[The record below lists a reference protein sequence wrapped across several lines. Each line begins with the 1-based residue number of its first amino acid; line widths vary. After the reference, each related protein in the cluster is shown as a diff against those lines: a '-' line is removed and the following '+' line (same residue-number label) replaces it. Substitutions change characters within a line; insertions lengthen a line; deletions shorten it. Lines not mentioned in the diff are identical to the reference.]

1 MNNKEY
7 VENLSKKELIEYLG
21 VDSDFDNSFDC
32 EDSETIEPFLEKV
45 LALEDI
51 ESLFEDGSNFANA
64 SNINNI
70 FLNGS
75 NSNLDMVITNGT
87 NFPNAFLSVSLVFS
101 KNNISRILRVF
112 NIEASKTVLS
122 EISKYGRYNPIVNV
136 NELERIINRY
146 IEIVSKLNTCTL
158 SYDNCAVAS
167 FIKLCKEGKVNKV
180 VTYYLKKAN
189 AKSKRNSS
197 TVGVENI
204 MCNINVAKLRE
215 YCFGITPDCI
225 SFNPHDDKELEILD
239 YAKMCWELR
248 MLLVFYKIC
257 NISTEN
263 EVLFFRIFQ
272 PIISLAIFAGME
284 MFAELKL
291 SRLYNELYEELK
303 GFVPFNQKY
312 LLVNDI
318 EDKRIIKFKI
328 KNSHFLN
335 EAYQKEYNYP
345 NSIPTI
351 RDTKD
356 DKAREAELSILQGS
370 KDDSVRLELCL
381 SGQVPISRI
390 YGNFALK
397 KDVNGKRIEK
407 VENINFLNMYYF
419 GLSTDKPIL
428 YLFKQI
434 LNYSKD
440 LNIKSHHTNVKRYLE
455 QFANKA
461 NRNII
466 PRYLAPL
473 LLLLLEKPCDGE
485 LNSWINKYFKS
496 TAKQQKAEFRKIFND
511 LAKLLQEENRL
522 VNGLRKEL
530 DRYVW

>member
-1 MNNKEY
+1 MDSKKY

-21 VDSDFDNSFDC
+21 VDSDFDNSFGY
-32 EDSETIEPFLEKV
+32 ENLETIETSHEKV

-51 ESLFEDGSNFANA
+51 ESLFEDESNFTNG

-70 FLNGS
+70 FLNGP

-112 NIEASKTVLS
+112 NIEPSKAVLS
-122 EISKYGRYNPIVNV
+122 EISKYGRYNLIVNV
-136 NELERIINRY
+136 NELERIINKY
-146 IEIVSKLNTCTL
+146 IETVSKLNTCTL
-158 SYDNCAVAS
+158 SYDNDAVAS
-167 FIKLCKEGKVNKV
+167 FIKLCEVGKVNEV

-189 AKSKRNSS
+189 AKSKRNTS

-215 YCFGITPDCI
+215 YCFGITPDCM

-239 YAKMCWELR
+239 YIKMCWELQ
-248 MLLVFYKIC
+248 MLLVFYKVC

-272 PIISLAIFAGME
+272 PIISLAIFAGMR
-284 MFAELKL
+284 MFVELKL

-303 GFVPFNQKY
+303 GFVPFNPKY
-312 LLVNDI
+312 LVVNDI

-351 RDTKD
+351 HDTKD
-356 DKAREAELSILQGS
+356 DKAGEAELNILQGS

-390 YGNFALK
+390 YGNFTLK
-397 KDVNGKRIEK
+397 RDVNGRLIEK
-407 VENINFLNMYYF
+407 IENVNFLNMYYF

-440 LNIKSHHTNVKRYLE
+440 FNIKSHHTKVKRYLE
-455 QFANKA
+455 QFTNKA